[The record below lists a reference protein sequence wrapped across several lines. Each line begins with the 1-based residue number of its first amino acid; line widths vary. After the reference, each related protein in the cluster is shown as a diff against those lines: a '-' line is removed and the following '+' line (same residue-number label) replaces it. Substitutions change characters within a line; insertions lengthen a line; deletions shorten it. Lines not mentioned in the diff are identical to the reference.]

1 MLDIGWTE
9 LLVIAVVLIVVVG
22 PKDLPP
28 MLRAFGKMTS
38 NLRKMAGDFRTQFD
52 EALREADVDG
62 VRQTIDDAKR
72 FHPANAIREAINP
85 LREMGNE
92 IRNDLQKATE
102 LPGANTSDAVTDSV
116 ATTSVDDLIPP
127 PAFSLPETPPLT
139 PPAGPVTSA
148 QASPAV
154 VTPQPQASVGAAAS
168 SSTPPAASAS
178 GTGNSPAVCGAGLS
192 KAPAESSSTSSVPAP
207 VVAKATRS
215 RKPATPKLVA
225 PAVPAVVSR
234 AGADEVAVK
243 RTRTRKPAADVSEVS
258 SENPVTTR
266 KTASKKS
273 LTVEGA
279 SDVKTVAPGARK
291 KKTSASKDQA

>member
-52 EALREADVDG
+52 EALREADMDG

-148 QASPAV
+148 QVSPAV

-178 GTGNSPAVCGAGLS
+178 GTGNSPAVSGAGLS
-192 KAPAESSSTSSVPAP
+192 QAPAEASSTSSVPAP

-266 KTASKKS
+266 KTAAKKS
-273 LTVEGA
+273 VTVEGA